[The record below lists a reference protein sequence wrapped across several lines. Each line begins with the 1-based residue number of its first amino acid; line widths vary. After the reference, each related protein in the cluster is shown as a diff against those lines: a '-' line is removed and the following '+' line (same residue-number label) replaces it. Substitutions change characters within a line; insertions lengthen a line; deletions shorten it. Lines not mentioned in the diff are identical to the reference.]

1 MHTSGRHGIV
11 TFVTSVNY
19 DAFYTFYEFIS
30 QNNHFPI
37 YIVTYDLRN
46 HQIAFLQSMTNVKV
60 IRGFNKIM
68 DPDILTPLAIKAAAS
83 HVDYMLFINLGF
95 LVLGSVEPLL
105 RSIHDSM
112 VLLKNHNR
120 NRPYVVDINL
130 IGLDSHRDLPLLE
143 SWFTAAT
150 NTLDPSK
157 VLSDL
162 ASQDTL
168 GILIDD
174 LKWHYPAKKRVL
186 HPSEDNRQAILD
198 DHPAAEI
205 VDYTGIKLPYMRLF
219 NHDAVKNYFVSQEAS
234 VETKRYL
241 ITGCNA
247 FFKPAITNIRAAMRR
262 KAAVYLDETPLASM
276 VGANLASF
284 NSDHLAWF
292 NRSDCPM
299 VITAGHHYHSILAH
313 LKITVADFHAVCV
326 INDPFVE
333 FENWIETGKIGWKH
347 LRECDFDTQS
357 RYYKMLHDEQ
367 SVASQ
372 VNDSDI
378 ASANNLIE
386 QFINTY
392 SRMVDNLMAF
402 ESDNKSVF
410 ICSSSDDL
418 QSNLLKLFNV
428 NIRLNQSVNDHLT
441 KNEWAV
447 SWLRHHKAL
456 VDKMYLRLKVK
467 HKRLLFDRH
476 FI

>member
-46 HQIAFLQSMTNVKV
+46 HQIAFLQSMNNVKV
-60 IRGFNKIM
+60 IRSFNKTM
-68 DPDILTPLAIKAAAS
+68 DPDILTPLAIQAAAS
-83 HVDYMLFINLGF
+83 HVEYMLFINLGF

-130 IGLDSHRDLPLLE
+130 IGLDSKRDVSLLE
-143 SWFTAAT
+143 SWFTAAA
-150 NTLDPSK
+150 NTLDPAK
-157 VLSDL
+157 VFSDL
-162 ASQDTL
+162 VSQNAL
-168 GILIDD
+168 ANLIDD

-186 HPSEDNRQAILD
+186 HPSEDNRQAIIY

-219 NHDAVKNYFVSQEAS
+219 NHDAVRNYFVSQEAS
-234 VETKRYL
+234 FETKRYL

-247 FFKPAITNIRAAMRR
+247 FLKPVITNVRTAMRR

-276 VGANLASF
+276 VSANLASF
-284 NSDHLAWF
+284 NADHLAWF
-292 NRSDCPM
+292 NRTDCPL
-299 VITAGHHYHSILAH
+299 VITAGYHYHSILSQ
-313 LKITVADFHAVCV
+313 LKNMVADFHTVCV

-347 LRECDFDTQS
+347 LNECDLDTQS
-357 RYYKMLHDEQ
+357 HYYKLLNDDK
-367 SVASQ
+367 SVTCQA
-372 VNDSDI
+372 NDTAMS
-378 ASANNLIE
+378 SANSLID

-402 ESDNKSVF
+402 ESDNKTVL
-410 ICSSSDDL
+410 ICSSADDL
-418 QSNLLKLFNV
+418 QFKLLKLFNI
-428 NIRLNQSVNDHLT
+428 NIKLNIDNSHQLNR
-441 KNEWAV
+441 NEWAV
-447 SWLRHHKAL
+447 SWLQHHRAS
-456 VDKMYLRLKVK
+456 VNKMYLRLKVK